1 MSMMIIITHALL
13 VKTTEDKFD
22 ATSSGINSAAVTPAV
37 TPAASQSPPQKPNVE
52 DFFSSIEGNQTNMFN
67 AQASG

>member
-1 MSMMIIITHALL
+1 MMMIITHALSA
-13 VKTTEDKFD
+13 KMTEDKPN
-22 ATSSGINSAAVTPAV
+22 ATSSGINSTAVAPV
-37 TPAASQSPPQKPNVE
+37 ASQSPPQNPNIE

>member
-1 MSMMIIITHALL
+1 MMIIMTHALSA
-13 VKTTEDKFD
+13 KTTEDKFD
-22 ATSSGINSAAVTPAV
+22 ATSSSINSAAVAPS
-37 TPAASQSPPQKPNVE
+37 ASQPPPQKPNVE

>member
-1 MSMMIIITHALL
+1 MSMMVIITHALL
-13 VKTTEDKFD
+13 AKTTEDKFD
-22 ATSSGINSAAVTPAV
+22 ATSSSINSAAVTPA
-37 TPAASQSPPQKPNVE
+37 ALQSPPQKPNVE